1 MLMTIQEKK
10 IEKKSTWNFKPE
22 APVENSP
29 LFYWPFSLNK
39 MGLWFKANYLSL
51 SIRMFVIGLAVLTWA
66 VATPALETCTVFSP
80 GWMFWVYA
88 RNLILITAVAGG
100 LHLFLYTFRGQGNKL
115 KFDHRWMTEGS
126 KLFSFKNQVFDN
138 MYWTLV
144 YAVSF
149 WTGFEIIFL
158 WAYAND
164 YLPQIDWQSNPVW
177 FVALIFLIPIW
188 HSMHFYWT
196 HRALHFKPIYD
207 MVHSVHHRNVSI
219 GPWSGLS
226 MHPIESFIYLTS
238 IGIHLVIASSAFHLI
253 FHLQFLVFNAVIAHS
268 GFEGIVFK
276 NKKIIDVGRF
286 HHQLHHKFFEC
297 NYGNAEMPWDRWFGT
312 FNDGSD
318 GAMKEI
324 RKNRIL

>member
-1 MLMTIQEKK
+1 
-10 IEKKSTWNFKPE
+10 
-22 APVENSP
+22 
-29 LFYWPFSLNK
+29 
-39 MGLWFKANYLSL
+39 
-51 SIRMFVIGLAVLTWA
+51 
-66 VATPALETCTVFSP
+66 
-80 GWMFWVYA
+80 
-88 RNLILITAVAGG
+88 
-100 LHLFLYTFRGQGNKL
+100 
-115 KFDHRWMTEGS
+115 
-126 KLFSFKNQVFDN
+126 
-138 MYWTLV
+138 
-144 YAVSF
+144 
-149 WTGFEIIFL
+149 
-158 WAYAND
+158 
-164 YLPQIDWQSNPVW
+164 
-177 FVALIFLIPIW
+177 
-188 HSMHFYWT
+188 
-196 HRALHFKPIYD
+196 
-207 MVHSVHHRNVSI
+207 VSI

-238 IGIHLVIASSAFHLI
+238 IGIHLVIASSPFHLI